1 MGLPVMTCD
10 DKYNIINNFN
20 FNYLQNKYSFKL
32 NDKSNLSDQIY
43 NNLIQVIN
51 NPYKLFQMSNLEKKI
66 SKKYFRSWK
75 QTINDEIKLTDF

>member
-10 DKYNIINNFN
+10 DKYNIINNLN

-43 NNLIQVIN
+43 KNLIQVIN